1 MHRTARIS
9 SILALLLISVVAA
22 PVTLAQDAD
31 ATPSAGH
38 PLVGT
43 WLVDT
48 NAEDSNDPPARV
60 VLGTDGSLVQVQLG
74 RVAVGAW
81 EPTGERTGALTVAA
95 EVADDDGAVTIFIV
109 RASLEAS
116 EDGQGWTAEATSEF
130 IGPDGVSSGQLG
142 PIPATATRVAVEP
155 MSPAPSPGA

>member
-1 MHRTARIS
+1 MHRSARIS

-22 PVTLAQDAD
+22 PVALAQDAD

-48 NAEDSNDPPARV
+48 NPDDSNDPPARV
-60 VLGTDGSLVQVQLG
+60 VLGADGSLLQVQLD

-95 EVADDDGAVTIFIV
+95 EVADADGAVNIYIV

-116 EDGQGWTAEATSEF
+116 EDGQSWTAQATSEF

-142 PIPATATRVAVEP
+142 PIPATATRIAVEP